1 MPPSQS
7 PACSAPMAFK
17 ISSLDL
23 GKNCSD
29 RPKFLPLDK
38 EKRHSFNQQLWL
50 LCGHTSPRGT
60 SRTHTNPPP
69 KACRMR
75 QLLLNVFPK
84 WAMRGGSCHPP
95 RQSLLVPPLGKRA
108 SHLFHKMPSTQSTGP
123 SLLISL
129 PPTAFSARESG
140 LLSASVTFLSSPH
153 PSSPDR
159 S

>member
-7 PACSAPMAFK
+7 PACSAPVAFK

-50 LCGHTSPRGT
+50 LCGHTSPRGV
-60 SRTHTNPPP
+60 SRAHTNPPP

-84 WAMRGGSCHPP
+84 GAMRGDHATHHGMI
-95 RQSLLVPPLGKRA
+95 LVPPLGKRA